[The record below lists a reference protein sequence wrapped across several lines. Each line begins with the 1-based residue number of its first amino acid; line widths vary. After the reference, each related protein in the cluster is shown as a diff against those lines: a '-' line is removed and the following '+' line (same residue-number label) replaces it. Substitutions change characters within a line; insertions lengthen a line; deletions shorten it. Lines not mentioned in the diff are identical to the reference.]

1 MKIAFIGYGNIASAL
16 VKGILISDD
25 ITLEDDIYIFHN
37 KDKDVYKADKCVFKK
52 SGENIKDNF
61 DIIFLCVKPNDVEKA
76 ILENSNI
83 FSDNQLIVSVIA
95 GKTIKSLKNL
105 FEKEVLV
112 ARAMPNLCAVFNE
125 SITGLCIE
133 NSIDEFGKSF
143 IENIFKS
150 IGHVRNISESEMH
163 SFTAIFGSGPAYIM
177 LFIESLIECEEFENI
192 TKEDKSLMLL
202 HLLNSTSK
210 MLFVTDDIK
219 DLRSKVTSK
228 GGTTE
233 AALQIFEKNE
243 FSKIIKNAI
252 KAARKKSI
260 EISK

>member
-1 MKIAFIGYGNIASAL
+1 MKIAFIGYGNMASAL
-16 VKGILISDD
+16 IKGILISDD
-25 ITLEDDIYIFHN
+25 ITLENDIFIFHN
-37 KDKDVYKADKCVFKK
+37 KDEDTYKADKCVFKK

-61 DIIFLCVKPNDVEKA
+61 DIVFLCVKPNDVEKA
-76 ILENSNI
+76 ISENANI
-83 FSDNQLIVSVIA
+83 FSDNQIIVSIIA
-95 GKTIKSLKNL
+95 GKTTKSLKKL
-105 FEKEVLV
+105 FEKRVIV

-125 SITGLCIE
+125 SITGLYIE
-133 NSIDEFGKSF
+133 DSIDEDGKNF
-143 IENIFKS
+143 IESIFKS
-150 IGHVRNISESEMH
+150 IGYVRNISESEMH
-163 SFTAIFGSGPAYIM
+163 SFTALFGSGPAYIM

-192 TKEDKSLMLL
+192 TKEDKALLLL

-219 DLRSKVTSK
+219 ELRSKVTSK

-233 AALQIFEKNE
+233 SALRIFEKNE
-243 FSKIIKNAI
+243 FSKIIKDAI

>member
-37 KDKDVYKADKCVFKK
+37 KDKDAYKADKCVFKK

-76 ILENSNI
+76 ISENSII

-112 ARAMPNLCAVFNE
+112 ARAMPNLCAVLNE
-125 SITGLCIE
+125 SITGLCME
-133 NSIDEFGKSF
+133 NSIDEFSKSF